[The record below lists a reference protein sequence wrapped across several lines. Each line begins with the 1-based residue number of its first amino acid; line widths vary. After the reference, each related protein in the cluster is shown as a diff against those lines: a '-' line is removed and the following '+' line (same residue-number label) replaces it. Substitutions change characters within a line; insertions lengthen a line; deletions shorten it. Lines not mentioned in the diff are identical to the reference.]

1 MLLACLLVG
10 LRWWYAFL
18 SGWVTLAAHVDHSD
32 LVSFV
37 VVVSLGHF
45 ISLYRSLSALLLL
58 NSSTR
63 ETLCRLGFVS
73 FVLVAGRWSCP
84 VCLKG
89 LMKTLSLRLSHTS
102 PQRDIR
108 IRIRIRIRPD
118 DINRKEEEHKT
129 GIPLCSRFPPW
140 RDTHTPLIP
149 EEP

>member
-58 NSSTR
+58 NSYTR

-89 LMKTLSLRLSHTS
+89 LMKTLFSLFVCLTHLHSVTS
-102 PQRDIR
+102 ASASASASDLTTSIEKKKNTRR
-108 IRIRIRIRPD
+108 
-118 DINRKEEEHKT
+118 EYHFALVFHL
-129 GIPLCSRFPPW
+129 GV
-140 RDTHTPLIP
+140 THTPP
-149 EEP
+149 DT